1 MDGADRRQLRLVSAR
16 GRGPPWTGRLSGGLA
31 YTGRGCRPRRAA
43 QAARRPAASGA
54 GGARPAASGADATA
68 AHGGNGEGS
77 PVKIAGMVVWVLTA
91 GIGIYLLAAGIA
103 AQRQLAGGMGAAGRT
118 AAGGG
123 TAAAGAVAAG
133 GTAAPGGAT
142 AAQGS
147 PLLEFTHPLL
157 AVTGLTFWI
166 FFVMTDDR
174 LFARIAL
181 GVVVAAVLA
190 GLSWVVISRQ
200 GARLR
205 AARRAEDGEPGIPGH
220 SFSAHLV
227 MIHGLAA
234 TCTLALVVIS
244 AATAVHG

>member
-1 MDGADRRQLRLVSAR
+1 
-16 GRGPPWTGRLSGGLA
+16 
-31 YTGRGCRPRRAA
+31 
-43 QAARRPAASGA
+43 
-54 GGARPAASGADATA
+54 
-68 AHGGNGEGS
+68 
-77 PVKIAGMVVWVLTA
+77 MVVWVLTA

-103 AQRQLAGGMGAAGRT
+103 AQRQLAGDMGAA
-118 AAGGG
+118 GG
-123 TAAAGAVAAG
+123 TAAAGSTATAGSTAAAG
-133 GTAAPGGAT
+133 GAA

-174 LFARIAL
+174 LFAWIAL

-190 GLSWVVISRQ
+190 GLSWVVISRRA
-200 GARLR
+200 ARLR
-205 AARRAEDGEPGIPGH
+205 AARRLGGGEPAAAGH
-220 SFSAHLV
+220 SFPAHLV

-234 TCTLALVVIS
+234 ACTLALVVIS